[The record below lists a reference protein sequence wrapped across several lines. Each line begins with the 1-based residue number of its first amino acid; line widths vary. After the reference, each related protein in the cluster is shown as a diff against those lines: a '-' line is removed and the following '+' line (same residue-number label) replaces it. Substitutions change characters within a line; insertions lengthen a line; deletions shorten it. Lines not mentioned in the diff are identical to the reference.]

1 MTQRRKPRR
10 TRAQWQQLIDEFS
23 NSQLTVTDFCRANA
37 ISQASFYKWR
47 SALSG
52 SASTAPSAWIDV
64 TAGSQPRKPYPA
76 WEMELDLGNG
86 CCLRWRRC

>member
-1 MTQRRKPRR
+1 MTHRRKPRR
-10 TRAQWQQLIDEFS
+10 TRAQWQQLIEAFS
-23 NSQLTVTDFCRANA
+23 NSPLTVTDFCKAKA

-47 SALSG
+47 SALSE
-52 SASTAPSAWIDV
+52 STSTATSPWIDV
-64 TAGSQPRKPYPA
+64 TAVSASRRADAA

>member
-1 MTQRRKPRR
+1 MSRPRAPRR

-23 NSQLTVTDFCRANA
+23 NSPLTVTEFCRVNA

-47 SALSG
+47 SKLSV
-52 SASTAPSAWIDV
+52 SAPLSTPWIDM
-64 TAGSQPRKPYPA
+64 TALNQPQSADPA

>member
-1 MTQRRKPRR
+1 MNRPKAPRR

-23 NSQLTVTDFCRANA
+23 NSSLTVAEFCLANT
-37 ISQASFYKWR
+37 ISQASFYRWR
-47 SALSG
+47 SKLSRSEPI
-52 SASTAPSAWIDV
+52 SAPWIDV
-64 TAGSQPRKPYPA
+64 TALSRPRSTVPA

>member
-1 MTQRRKPRR
+1 MNRQTHPRR
-10 TRAQWQQLIDEFS
+10 SRAQWQQLIDKFS
-23 NSQLTVTDFCRANA
+23 KSQLTVTDFCRANA

-47 SALSG
+47 SEL
-52 SASTAPSAWIDV
+52 SASESSAISPWIDV
-64 TAGSQPRKPYPA
+64 TAVSALRSADVA

>member
-1 MTQRRKPRR
+1 MNRPRPRR
-10 TRAQWQQLIDEFS
+10 TPAQWQQLIDEFS
-23 NSQLTVTDFCRANA
+23 NSPLTVAEFCRANT

-47 SALSG
+47 SKL
-52 SASTAPSAWIDV
+52 SASKPLDAPWIDV
-64 TAGSQPRKPYPA
+64 TALSRLRNAAPA